1 MNEGCCLDSLISRLA
16 GNLTVSNGA
25 EFVVDDGHEA
35 TEGFPVAI
43 TP

>member
-1 MNEGCCLDSLISRLA
+1 MDQGCGLDGLICRFT
-16 GNLTVSNGA
+16 GNLTVSNGT
-25 EFVVDDGHEA
+25 ELVVDDGHEA